1 VAKTAGIGSTLKAQR
16 SQPQLIT
23 KNFRLKLDGLQVF
36 ETGFELIRTEGL
48 FLNLD
53 FRKALSYLIAF
64 SDPFTNI
71 NWVSHCNSDSSERK

>member
-48 FLNLD
+48 FLKPG
-53 FRKALSYLIAF
+53 FPKGAILSYRIFRSIYQYQLG
-64 SDPFTNI
+64 
-71 NWVSHCNSDSSERK
+71 